1 MDLNLIKNLKKYD
14 EHSVKEYIFEADVNY
29 HKRLHDFHSDLP
41 FSPGKNENWKM

>member
-1 MDLNLIKNLKKYD
+1 MDLNLIKDLNKYD

-41 FSPGKNENWKM
+41 FSPGKNEN